1 MIMKKYFLLLHI
13 LLLSTLAFAQTE
25 KSSDLYQ
32 IIKEKDSLLF
42 NLGFNNC
49 DISQFEKLVS
59 EKFEFYH
66 DQSGIKNSKS
76 AFINSIQNGLCKL
89 NYKPKRVLVESSLE
103 VYPLNN
109 KGTLYGAIETG
120 IHHFYA
126 IEKDS
131 SEYLTSIAKFNHIW
145 ILENGNW
152 KLSKGLSY
160 DHKDFEKTI
169 DNELLFKEK
178 EVTERWI
185 KQKSILALGIEN
197 IIPNSLG
204 KEYSNNF
211 NRYTNVVTPN
221 GGKIHIVAQSN
232 LTDEQI
238 VRARSTLEHFLEN
251 YPGSKYGSDKSEL
264 ANKMSENGAILTLL
278 NGQDDG
284 NNPVEVNGQA
294 LFENEIQ
301 VEGHPWYINQEY
313 NNHRDATYEEILH
326 LVHDYGIGIDGH
338 NSFPGA
344 MPEYQSEIREAQ
356 KTALSN
362 NLWGIDAERW
372 INELIDENSLTQEY
386 LAALIDSYYGLWG
399 AWTDSNTHGMWGIY
413 VAKTRDEI
421 LTEDPIG
428 AEIMNNKFFHPHL
441 TYNARI
447 DSSFNGNF
455 SLRFDSSKP
464 YTHHSQYLKDITLL
478 GSNDI
483 SVSINQL
490 DNNITG
496 NQGINTVI
504 FSGNSSE
511 YILNISDN
519 KASVID
525 KILDRDGINI
535 LQNIEK
541 LEFTDQTLLILN

>member
-1 MIMKKYFLLLHI
+1 MKKII
-13 LLLSTLAFAQTE
+13 LLSIIF
-25 KSSDLYQ
+25 SSC
-32 IIKEKDSLLF
+32 S
-42 NLGFNNC
+42 N
-49 DISQFEKLVS
+49 
-59 EKFEFYH
+59 
-66 DQSGIKNSKS
+66 
-76 AFINSIQNGLCKL
+76 
-89 NYKPKRVLVESSLE
+89 
-103 VYPLNN
+103 
-109 KGTLYGAIETG
+109 
-120 IHHFYA
+120 
-126 IEKDS
+126 DS
-131 SEYLTSIAKFNHIW
+131 SIDQPMGQAN
-145 ILENGNW
+145 LE
-152 KLSKGLSY
+152 L
-160 DHKDFEKTI
+160 
-169 DNELLFKEK
+169 
-178 EVTERWI
+178 R
-185 KQKSILALGIEN
+185 IEN

-541 LEFTDQTLLILN
+541 LEFKDQTIELN

>member
-1 MIMKKYFLLLHI
+1 MKNII
-13 LLLSTLAFAQTE
+13 LLSIIF
-25 KSSDLYQ
+25 SSC
-32 IIKEKDSLLF
+32 S
-42 NLGFNNC
+42 N
-49 DISQFEKLVS
+49 
-59 EKFEFYH
+59 
-66 DQSGIKNSKS
+66 
-76 AFINSIQNGLCKL
+76 
-89 NYKPKRVLVESSLE
+89 
-103 VYPLNN
+103 
-109 KGTLYGAIETG
+109 
-120 IHHFYA
+120 
-126 IEKDS
+126 DS
-131 SEYLTSIAKFNHIW
+131 S
-145 ILENGNW
+145 
-152 KLSKGLSY
+152 
-160 DHKDFEKTI
+160 I
-169 DNELLFKEK
+169 DQPMGKANPEL
-178 EVTERWI
+178 R
-185 KQKSILALGIEN
+185 IEN

-301 VEGHPWYINQEY
+301 VEGHPWYINQDY

-356 KTALSN
+356 KIALSN

-464 YTHHSQYLKDITLL
+464 YTNHSQYLKDITLL

-490 DNNITG
+490 DNTITG
-496 NQGINTVI
+496 NEGINTVI
-504 FSGNSSE
+504 FSGYSSE
-511 YILNISDN
+511 YVLNISDN

-525 KILDRDGINI
+525 KISDRDGINI

-541 LEFTDQTLLILN
+541 LEFTDKTLLILN

>member
-1 MIMKKYFLLLHI
+1 MKNII
-13 LLLSTLAFAQTE
+13 LLSIIF
-25 KSSDLYQ
+25 SSC
-32 IIKEKDSLLF
+32 S
-42 NLGFNNC
+42 N
-49 DISQFEKLVS
+49 
-59 EKFEFYH
+59 
-66 DQSGIKNSKS
+66 
-76 AFINSIQNGLCKL
+76 
-89 NYKPKRVLVESSLE
+89 
-103 VYPLNN
+103 
-109 KGTLYGAIETG
+109 
-120 IHHFYA
+120 
-126 IEKDS
+126 DS
-131 SEYLTSIAKFNHIW
+131 SINQPMGKANP
-145 ILENGNW
+145 
-152 KLSKGLSY
+152 
-160 DHKDFEKTI
+160 
-169 DNELLFKEK
+169 EL
-178 EVTERWI
+178 R
-185 KQKSILALGIEN
+185 IEN

-356 KTALSN
+356 KIALSN
-362 NLWGIDAERW
+362 NLWGIDAKRW

-464 YTHHSQYLKDITLL
+464 YTNHSQYLKDITLL

-483 SVSINQL
+483 SVSINPL

-511 YILNISDN
+511 YIINISDN

-525 KILDRDGINI
+525 KISDRDGINI

-541 LEFTDQTLLILN
+541 LEFKDQTIELN

>member
-1 MIMKKYFLLLHI
+1 MKNII
-13 LLLSTLAFAQTE
+13 LLSIIF
-25 KSSDLYQ
+25 SSC
-32 IIKEKDSLLF
+32 S
-42 NLGFNNC
+42 N
-49 DISQFEKLVS
+49 
-59 EKFEFYH
+59 
-66 DQSGIKNSKS
+66 
-76 AFINSIQNGLCKL
+76 
-89 NYKPKRVLVESSLE
+89 
-103 VYPLNN
+103 
-109 KGTLYGAIETG
+109 
-120 IHHFYA
+120 
-126 IEKDS
+126 DS
-131 SEYLTSIAKFNHIW
+131 S
-145 ILENGNW
+145 
-152 KLSKGLSY
+152 
-160 DHKDFEKTI
+160 I
-169 DNELLFKEK
+169 DQPMGKANPEL
-178 EVTERWI
+178 R
-185 KQKSILALGIEN
+185 IEN

-356 KTALSN
+356 KNALSN

-464 YTHHSQYLKDITLL
+464 YTNHSQYLKDITLL

-511 YILNISDN
+511 YIINISDN

-525 KILDRDGINI
+525 KISDRDGINI

-541 LEFTDQTLLILN
+541 LEFKDQTIELN

>member
-1 MIMKKYFLLLHI
+1 MKKFI
-13 LLLSTLAFAQTE
+13 LLSIIF
-25 KSSDLYQ
+25 SSC
-32 IIKEKDSLLF
+32 S
-42 NLGFNNC
+42 N
-49 DISQFEKLVS
+49 
-59 EKFEFYH
+59 
-66 DQSGIKNSKS
+66 
-76 AFINSIQNGLCKL
+76 
-89 NYKPKRVLVESSLE
+89 
-103 VYPLNN
+103 
-109 KGTLYGAIETG
+109 
-120 IHHFYA
+120 
-126 IEKDS
+126 DS
-131 SEYLTSIAKFNHIW
+131 SIDQPMGQAN
-145 ILENGNW
+145 LE
-152 KLSKGLSY
+152 L
-160 DHKDFEKTI
+160 
-169 DNELLFKEK
+169 
-178 EVTERWI
+178 R
-185 KQKSILALGIEN
+185 IEN

-541 LEFTDQTLLILN
+541 LEFKDQTIELN

>member
-1 MIMKKYFLLLHI
+1 MKKII
-13 LLLSTLAFAQTE
+13 LLSIIF
-25 KSSDLYQ
+25 SSC
-32 IIKEKDSLLF
+32 S
-42 NLGFNNC
+42 N
-49 DISQFEKLVS
+49 
-59 EKFEFYH
+59 
-66 DQSGIKNSKS
+66 
-76 AFINSIQNGLCKL
+76 
-89 NYKPKRVLVESSLE
+89 
-103 VYPLNN
+103 
-109 KGTLYGAIETG
+109 
-120 IHHFYA
+120 
-126 IEKDS
+126 DS
-131 SEYLTSIAKFNHIW
+131 S
-145 ILENGNW
+145 
-152 KLSKGLSY
+152 
-160 DHKDFEKTI
+160 I
-169 DNELLFKEK
+169 DQPMGKANPEL
-178 EVTERWI
+178 R
-185 KQKSILALGIEN
+185 IEN

-541 LEFTDQTLLILN
+541 LEFKDQTIELN

>member
-1 MIMKKYFLLLHI
+1 MKNII
-13 LLLSTLAFAQTE
+13 LLSIIF
-25 KSSDLYQ
+25 SSC
-32 IIKEKDSLLF
+32 S
-42 NLGFNNC
+42 N
-49 DISQFEKLVS
+49 
-59 EKFEFYH
+59 
-66 DQSGIKNSKS
+66 
-76 AFINSIQNGLCKL
+76 
-89 NYKPKRVLVESSLE
+89 
-103 VYPLNN
+103 
-109 KGTLYGAIETG
+109 
-120 IHHFYA
+120 
-126 IEKDS
+126 DS
-131 SEYLTSIAKFNHIW
+131 S
-145 ILENGNW
+145 
-152 KLSKGLSY
+152 
-160 DHKDFEKTI
+160 I
-169 DNELLFKEK
+169 DQPMGKANPEL
-178 EVTERWI
+178 R
-185 KQKSILALGIEN
+185 IEN

-301 VEGHPWYINQEY
+301 VEGHPWYINQDY

-356 KTALSN
+356 KIALSN
-362 NLWGIDAERW
+362 NLWEIDAERW

-464 YTHHSQYLKDITLL
+464 YTNHSQYLKDITLL

-511 YILNISDN
+511 YIINISDN

-525 KILDRDGINI
+525 KISDRDGINI

-541 LEFTDQTLLILN
+541 LEFKDQTIELN

>member
-1 MIMKKYFLLLHI
+1 MKNII
-13 LLLSTLAFAQTE
+13 LLSIIF
-25 KSSDLYQ
+25 SSC
-32 IIKEKDSLLF
+32 S
-42 NLGFNNC
+42 N
-49 DISQFEKLVS
+49 
-59 EKFEFYH
+59 
-66 DQSGIKNSKS
+66 
-76 AFINSIQNGLCKL
+76 
-89 NYKPKRVLVESSLE
+89 
-103 VYPLNN
+103 
-109 KGTLYGAIETG
+109 
-120 IHHFYA
+120 
-126 IEKDS
+126 DS
-131 SEYLTSIAKFNHIW
+131 S
-145 ILENGNW
+145 
-152 KLSKGLSY
+152 
-160 DHKDFEKTI
+160 I
-169 DNELLFKEK
+169 DQPMGKANPEL
-178 EVTERWI
+178 R
-185 KQKSILALGIEN
+185 IEN

-356 KTALSN
+356 KIALSN
-362 NLWGIDAERW
+362 NLWGIDAKRW

-464 YTHHSQYLKDITLL
+464 YTNHSQYLKDITLL

-511 YILNISDN
+511 YIINISDN

-525 KILDRDGINI
+525 KISDRDGINI
-535 LQNIEK
+535 LQNIKK
-541 LEFTDQTLLILN
+541 LEFKDQTIELN

>member
-1 MIMKKYFLLLHI
+1 MKNII
-13 LLLSTLAFAQTE
+13 LLSIIF
-25 KSSDLYQ
+25 SSC
-32 IIKEKDSLLF
+32 S
-42 NLGFNNC
+42 N
-49 DISQFEKLVS
+49 
-59 EKFEFYH
+59 
-66 DQSGIKNSKS
+66 
-76 AFINSIQNGLCKL
+76 
-89 NYKPKRVLVESSLE
+89 
-103 VYPLNN
+103 
-109 KGTLYGAIETG
+109 
-120 IHHFYA
+120 
-126 IEKDS
+126 DS
-131 SEYLTSIAKFNHIW
+131 S
-145 ILENGNW
+145 
-152 KLSKGLSY
+152 
-160 DHKDFEKTI
+160 I
-169 DNELLFKEK
+169 DQPMGKANPEL
-178 EVTERWI
+178 R
-185 KQKSILALGIEN
+185 IEN

-356 KTALSN
+356 KIALSN

-464 YTHHSQYLKDITLL
+464 YTNHSQYLKDITLL

-483 SVSINQL
+483 SVSINPL

-511 YILNISDN
+511 YIINISDN
-519 KASVID
+519 KASVKD
-525 KILDRDGINI
+525 KISDRDGINI

-541 LEFTDQTLLILN
+541 LEFKDQTIELN

>member
-1 MIMKKYFLLLHI
+1 MKNII
-13 LLLSTLAFAQTE
+13 LLSIIF
-25 KSSDLYQ
+25 SSC
-32 IIKEKDSLLF
+32 S
-42 NLGFNNC
+42 N
-49 DISQFEKLVS
+49 
-59 EKFEFYH
+59 
-66 DQSGIKNSKS
+66 
-76 AFINSIQNGLCKL
+76 
-89 NYKPKRVLVESSLE
+89 
-103 VYPLNN
+103 
-109 KGTLYGAIETG
+109 
-120 IHHFYA
+120 
-126 IEKDS
+126 DS
-131 SEYLTSIAKFNHIW
+131 S
-145 ILENGNW
+145 
-152 KLSKGLSY
+152 
-160 DHKDFEKTI
+160 I
-169 DNELLFKEK
+169 DQPMGKANPEL
-178 EVTERWI
+178 R
-185 KQKSILALGIEN
+185 IEN

-344 MPEYQSEIREAQ
+344 MPEYQSEIREA
-356 KTALSN
+356 KKIALSN

-464 YTHHSQYLKDITLL
+464 YTNHSQYLKDITLL

-511 YILNISDN
+511 YIINISDN

-525 KILDRDGINI
+525 KISDRDGINI
-535 LQNIEK
+535 LQNIKK
-541 LEFTDQTLLILN
+541 LEFKDQTIELN

>member
-1 MIMKKYFLLLHI
+1 MKNII
-13 LLLSTLAFAQTE
+13 LLSIIF
-25 KSSDLYQ
+25 SSC
-32 IIKEKDSLLF
+32 S
-42 NLGFNNC
+42 N
-49 DISQFEKLVS
+49 
-59 EKFEFYH
+59 
-66 DQSGIKNSKS
+66 
-76 AFINSIQNGLCKL
+76 
-89 NYKPKRVLVESSLE
+89 
-103 VYPLNN
+103 
-109 KGTLYGAIETG
+109 
-120 IHHFYA
+120 
-126 IEKDS
+126 DS
-131 SEYLTSIAKFNHIW
+131 S
-145 ILENGNW
+145 
-152 KLSKGLSY
+152 
-160 DHKDFEKTI
+160 I
-169 DNELLFKEK
+169 DQPMGKANPEL
-178 EVTERWI
+178 R
-185 KQKSILALGIEN
+185 IEN

-356 KTALSN
+356 KIALSN

-464 YTHHSQYLKDITLL
+464 YTNHSQYLKDITLL

-511 YILNISDN
+511 YIINISDN

-525 KILDRDGINI
+525 KISDRDGIII

-541 LEFTDQTLLILN
+541 LEFKDQTIELN